1 MIKNL
6 LKKRDIILVLGI
18 VFFAFICYQFAIKN
32 TLDAYK
38 QNQKL
43 AGALRGN
50 SVGKLPVGFMKRKSQ
65 NLDKILIKYTLD
77 SATFKGRA
85 VGEIAS
91 IAEEENL
98 KLIEIPIMEPF
109 YNTEYFL
116 IQRIDFE
123 GDYYSIVKF
132 IKRVQSRNNVGVLRS
147 LSMKTR
153 KKGDEKGKSIIL
165 ELFLQIKK

>member
-6 LKKRDIILVLGI
+6 LKRRDLILVIGI
-18 VFFAFICYQFAIKN
+18 VFFALICYQFAIKN
-32 TLDAYK
+32 TLDAYN

-43 AGALRGN
+43 AGALNNN
-50 SVGKLPVGFMKRKSQ
+50 SVGKLPLDFMKRKSQ
-65 NLDKILIKYTLD
+65 NLDKILIKYALD

-85 VGEIAS
+85 IGEVAS
-91 IAEEENL
+91 IAEEEHL
-98 KLIEIPIMEPF
+98 KLIEIPLMDPF

-132 IKRVQSRNNVGVLRS
+132 INRVQKQRNVGVLRS
-147 LSMKTR
+147 LSMKTQ
-153 KKGDEKGKSIIL
+153 KKGNEKGKSIIL